1 MKIFPA
7 IDLRNGDVV
16 RLLKGD
22 YNQMTVYG
30 ENPLEVAEEFEDAG
44 AEYLHVVDLDGAI
57 DGSQPNFAAVKDIIE
72 GTGLKVEI
80 GGGIRNEDIIVD
92 YAQIGALRV
101 IIGTMAIT
109 DPDFTEQM
117 VRKHGRNVAVGVDIN
132 DGKVAIKGWTE
143 VTDKT
148 VDEMCGELVD
158 YGVRTMICTDI
169 SKDGAMEG
177 TNIELYRRLQEEYGD
192 YIDIIASG
200 NMTVWGN
207 LLFLGFVASTGG
219 YLLWNW
225 VMRNLGAMKSTNYI
239 YLQPLISMLAGYVIL
254 RERITFM
261 AIAGAVI
268 LITGTILAVRKK
280 RSKA

>member
-200 NMTVWGN
+200 G
-207 LLFLGFVASTGG
+207 
-219 YLLWNW
+219 
-225 VMRNLGAMKSTNYI
+225 
-239 YLQPLISMLAGYVIL
+239 ISFKHPCQ
-254 RERITFM
+254 T
-261 AIAGAVI
+261 
-268 LITGTILAVRKK
+268 
-280 RSKA
+280 

>member
-7 IDLRNGDVV
+7 IDLREGDVV

-44 AEYLHVVDLDGAI
+44 AEFLHVVDLDGAI
-57 DGSQPNFAAVKDIIE
+57 DGSTPNFAAVRDIIE

-101 IIGTMAIT
+101 IIGTMAIK
-109 DPDFTEQM
+109 DPEFTARM
-117 VRKHGRNVAVGVDIN
+117 IKKHGRNVAVGVDIS
-132 DGKVAIKGWTE
+132 DGYVAIKGWTE

-148 VDEMCGELVD
+148 VDEMFQELID
-158 YGVRTMICTDI
+158 YGVRTIICTDI

-177 TNIELYRRLQEEYGD
+177 TNIELYKRLVEEYGD
-192 YIDIIASG
+192 YVDIIASG
-200 NMTVWGN
+200 GISTMDDLEKLHEIGVDGVIIGRAFYNGA
-207 LLFLGFVASTGG
+207 LDVAE
-219 YLLWNW
+219 
-225 VMRNLGAMKSTNYI
+225 VM
-239 YLQPLISMLAGYVIL
+239 
-254 RERITFM
+254 ERF
-261 AIAGAVI
+261 
-268 LITGTILAVRKK
+268 
-280 RSKA
+280 SD

>member
-22 YNQMTVYG
+22 YNKMTVYG

-101 IIGTMAIT
+101 IIGTMAIK
-109 DPDFTEQM
+109 DPEFTQQM
-117 VRKHGRNVAVGVDIN
+117 IKKHGRNVAVGVDIN

-192 YIDIIASG
+192 YIDEPS
-200 NMTVWGN
+200 
-207 LLFLGFVASTGG
+207 S
-219 YLLWNW
+219 
-225 VMRNLGAMKSTNYI
+225 
-239 YLQPLISMLAGYVIL
+239 
-254 RERITFM
+254 
-261 AIAGAVI
+261 
-268 LITGTILAVRKK
+268 
-280 RSKA
+280 

>member
-7 IDLRNGDVV
+7 IDLRDGDVV

-101 IIGTMAIT
+101 IIGTMAIK
-109 DPDFTEQM
+109 DPEFTQRM
-117 VRKHGRNVAVGVDIN
+117 IKKHGRNVAVGVDIS
-132 DGKVAIKGWTE
+132 DGYVAIKGWTE

-148 VDEMCGELVD
+148 VDDMCGELID
-158 YGVRTMICTDI
+158 SGVRTIICTDI

-192 YIDIIASG
+192 YVDIIASG
-200 NMTVWGN
+200 GI
-207 LLFLGFVASTGG
+207 STMDDLEKLYEIGVDG
-219 YLLWNW
+219 VIIGRALYNGALDLAD
-225 VMRNLGAMKSTNYI
+225 VMNSF
-239 YLQPLISMLAGYVIL
+239 SD
-254 RERITFM
+254 
-261 AIAGAVI
+261 
-268 LITGTILAVRKK
+268 
-280 RSKA
+280 

>member
-7 IDLRNGDVV
+7 IDLRDGDVV

-101 IIGTMAIT
+101 IIGTMAIK
-109 DPDFTEQM
+109 DPEFTQRM
-117 VRKHGRNVAVGVDIN
+117 IKKHGRNVAVGVDIN

-148 VDEMCGELVD
+148 VGDMCGELVD
-158 YGVRTMICTDI
+158 YGVRTIICTDI

-192 YIDIIASG
+192 YVDIIASG
-200 NMTVWGN
+200 GI
-207 LLFLGFVASTGG
+207 STMDDLEKLYEIGVDG
-219 YLLWNW
+219 VIIGRALYNGALDLAD
-225 VMRNLGAMKSTNYI
+225 VMNSF
-239 YLQPLISMLAGYVIL
+239 SD
-254 RERITFM
+254 
-261 AIAGAVI
+261 
-268 LITGTILAVRKK
+268 
-280 RSKA
+280 

>member
-7 IDLRNGDVV
+7 IDLRNGNVV

-200 NMTVWGN
+200 GI
-207 LLFLGFVASTGG
+207 STMDDLEKLYEIGVDG
-219 YLLWNW
+219 VIIGRALYNGALDLSD
-225 VMRNLGAMKSTNYI
+225 VMNSF
-239 YLQPLISMLAGYVIL
+239 SD
-254 RERITFM
+254 
-261 AIAGAVI
+261 
-268 LITGTILAVRKK
+268 
-280 RSKA
+280 

>member
-7 IDLRNGDVV
+7 IDLRDGDVV

-57 DGSQPNFAAVKDIIE
+57 DGSTPNFAAVQEIIE

-101 IIGTMAIT
+101 IIGTMAIK
-109 DPDFTEQM
+109 DPEFTQRM
-117 VRKHGRNVAVGVDIN
+117 IKKHGRNVAVGVDIV

-148 VDEMCGELVD
+148 VDDMCQELID
-158 YGVRTMICTDI
+158 DGVRTIICTDI

-192 YIDIIASG
+192 YVDIIASG
-200 NMTVWGN
+200 GI
-207 LLFLGFVASTGG
+207 STMDDLEKLYEIGVDG
-219 YLLWNW
+219 VIIGRALYNGALDLAE
-225 VMRNLGAMKSTNYI
+225 VMSNFSD
-239 YLQPLISMLAGYVIL
+239 
-254 RERITFM
+254 
-261 AIAGAVI
+261 
-268 LITGTILAVRKK
+268 
-280 RSKA
+280 